1 MFVEKRM
8 IKYLKI
14 IIVALCCTAC
24 RPQQQVDKVDLSTH
38 EIHFDPEGGKA
49 EVQVVATSFYR
60 SLIYAD
66 WAECDFV
73 QDDKLVITAAPN
85 DSTSRNGKILFI
97 CGSDT
102 AILSLSQS
110 HKDEFSILPESVNF
124 SYRGGSEQIYIKCY
138 TDWSVKEK
146 SEWIVAEPSQG
157 SGPQYISINV
167 QETEN
172 QTATTGEITFTSQG
186 KEITVTIQQQA
197 KPFIKFERE
206 NIDVDGDENDISIL
220 YLTNTDFQ
228 ITNENQWIRV
238 TNHDTVSR
246 IISLEILR
254 NMEYTKR
261 EGSIRFT
268 CKQDTAIYSTLT
280 INQGEK
286 IDHPALGF
294 EEGYTLNVSSRIPFT
309 LHPIFTDMSDTT
321 LIWRSDSPDIANVDQ
336 NGAVTVLGTGEC
348 RITITNTYH
357 NVSAEILLKIRLLAD
372 SMTVMLGNQN
382 MSINTTAVRF
392 PGEKMTIQVLLHP
405 EDSYSG
411 DIICFSSNPES
422 VKTDGL
428 NVECISEG
436 MSTITVE
443 SLYHELSYSF
453 KIIVIQTTSSGTP
466 EGSSLCLP

>member
-1 MFVEKRM
+1 M
-8 IKYLKI
+8 IKYLRI
-14 IIVALCCTAC
+14 LVIALCFIAC
-24 RPQQQVDKVDLSTH
+24 RPHQEADKIELSTY
-38 EIHFDPEGGKA
+38 EIHFDREGGQA
-49 EVQVVATSFYR
+49 EVQIQSTSHYR
-60 SLIYAD
+60 SLIYAE
-66 WAECDFV
+66 WTECDFV
-73 QDDKLVITAAPN
+73 SDNKLLLTASQN
-85 DSTSRNGKILFI
+85 DSTARSGKILFI

-146 SEWIVAEPSQG
+146 SEWIVAEPSHG

-167 QETEN
+167 QKTEN

-206 NIDVDGDENDISIL
+206 KIDVDGDENDISIL

-294 EEGYTLNVSSRIPFT
+294 EEGHNIDVSDRAPFA
-309 LHPIFTDMSDTT
+309 LHPIFTDMTDTT
-321 LIWRSDSPDIANVDQ
+321 LIWRSNSPNIANVDQ
-336 NGAVTVLGTGEC
+336 NGVVTVLGTGEC

-382 MSINTTAVRF
+382 MNINTTAVRF
-392 PGEKMTIQVLLHP
+392 TGEKMTIQVLLHP

-411 DIICFSSNPES
+411 DIICFSSNQEA

-428 NVECISEG
+428 NIECVSEG
-436 MSTITVE
+436 MATITVE
-443 SLYHELSYSF
+443 SLYHKLSYSF
-453 KIIVIQTTSSGTP
+453 KIIVIPATSSGTP

>member
-1 MFVEKRM
+1 M

-14 IIVALCCTAC
+14 LIIALCCIAC
-24 RPQQQVDKVDLSTH
+24 KPHNEADKVDLSTH
-38 EIHFDPEGGKA
+38 EIHFDREGGKA

-85 DSTSRNGKILFI
+85 DSTSRSGKILFL

-102 AILSLSQS
+102 ATLSLSQS

-138 TDWSVKEK
+138 TDWSVKKK
-146 SEWIVAEPSQG
+146 SEWITAEPAQG
-157 SGPQYISINV
+157 SGPQYISIDT
-167 QETEN
+167 QQTESP
-172 QTATTGEITFTSQG
+172 TPITGEITFTSQG
-186 KEITVTIQQQA
+186 KDITVRIQQQA
-197 KPFIKFERE
+197 RPFIKLERD
-206 NIDVDGDENDISIL
+206 NIDVDGDQSNISIL
-220 YLTNTDFQ
+220 YLTNTEVV
-228 ITNENQWIRV
+228 ITNENNWIRV
-238 TNHDTVSR
+238 TNHDTISR
-246 IISLEILR
+246 KLSLNILR
-254 NMEYTKR
+254 NMEYAKR
-261 EGSIRFT
+261 VGTIRFT
-268 CKQDTAIYSTLT
+268 SLQDTSIQSTLT
-280 INQGEK
+280 INQGVK

-321 LIWRSDSPDIANVDQ
+321 LIWRSNSPDIANVDQ
-336 NGAVTVLGTGEC
+336 NGVVTVLGTGEC

-357 NVSAEILLKIRLLAD
+357 NVSAEILLKIRLLAE

-382 MSINTTAVRF
+382 MNINTTAVRF

-405 EDSYSG
+405 ENSYSG

-436 MSTITVE
+436 TSTITVE
-443 SLYHELSYSF
+443 SLYNKLSYSF
-453 KIIVIQTTSSGTP
+453 KIIVIQTTSSYTP
-466 EGSSLCLP
+466 EGSSLYLP